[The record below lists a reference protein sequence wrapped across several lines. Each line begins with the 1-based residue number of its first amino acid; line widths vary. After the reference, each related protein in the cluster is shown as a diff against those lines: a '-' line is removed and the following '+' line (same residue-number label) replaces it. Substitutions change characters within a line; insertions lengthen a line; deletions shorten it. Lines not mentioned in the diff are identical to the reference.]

1 MKQLLSLMTF
11 SDEASKKSHFLD
23 SGNRSG
29 FRTKPFSHPV
39 LDVRRSGLGTGGLGS
54 GVEGGEGVD
63 GRSEVLPRRR
73 RRRLR
78 RRRRRR

>member
-23 SGNRSG
+23 SGNHTG
-29 FRTKPFSHPV
+29 FWTKPFPHPV
-39 LDVRRSGLGTGGLGS
+39 LDVRRSGHETDGLGS
-54 GVEGGEGVD
+54 DVEGGEGVD
-63 GRSEVLPRRR
+63 GRSEVLPRRHC
-73 RRRLR
+73 RRLR